1 MAQKNTLRYVILGLL
16 SKAPM
21 AGYDIKKAF
30 EGEIGD
36 FWYSNH
42 SQIYP
47 ELSRMEQDRLISG
60 HEEIVGSKLTKK
72 KYTITDSGRTVF
84 NQWLSESL
92 NALPPTRDEFAMKV
106 YFMDS
111 AQDPLLVTLFR
122 EEILRHEDGSA
133 TWEALTKF
141 FADHPEEHL
150 RVSYLRLRFG
160 EVLHQYP
167 ASDGTT
173 IGFRGFP
180 DQFHVWEAII
190 STLPLL
196 PA

>member
-92 NALPPTRDEFAMKV
+92 NALPPTRDEFAKKV

-122 EEILRHEDGSA
+122 EEILRHEEKLDYLQSRWQVLFAGKDRDDGHFGHA
-133 TWEALTKF
+133 LILERAIRREKDLLVWLHEAEK
-141 FADHPEEHL
+141 
-150 RVSYLRLRFG
+150 RLPG
-160 EVLHQYP
+160 KP
-167 ASDGTT
+167 
-173 IGFRGFP
+173 
-180 DQFHVWEAII
+180 
-190 STLPLL
+190 
-196 PA
+196 

>member
-16 SKAPM
+16 SKEPM

-47 ELSRMEQDRLISG
+47 ELGRMEQDGFIIG

-72 KYTITDSGRTVF
+72 KYTITPSGKALVDE
-84 NQWLSESL
+84 WLAESL
-92 NALPPTRDEFAMKV
+92 SSLPPTRDEFAMKV

-111 AQDPLLVTLFR
+111 AENPLLVALFQ
-122 EEILRHEDGSA
+122 EEILRHEEKLDYLQSRWKVLFSEAGSEQDHFGHA
-133 TWEALTKF
+133 LILERAIRREKDQLAWLREAYK
-141 FADHPEEHL
+141 
-150 RVSYLRLRFG
+150 RLPG
-160 EVLHQYP
+160 KK
-167 ASDGTT
+167 
-173 IGFRGFP
+173 
-180 DQFHVWEAII
+180 
-190 STLPLL
+190 
-196 PA
+196 

>member
-47 ELSRMEQDRLISG
+47 ELSRMEQDHLIIG
-60 HEEIVGSKLTKK
+60 HEELVGSKLTKK
-72 KYTITDSGRTVF
+72 KYTITDAGQGVF
-84 NQWLSESL
+84 HQWLSESL
-92 NALPPTRDEFAMKV
+92 KALPPTRDEFAMKV

-111 AQDPLLVTLFR
+111 AEDPRLMTLFR
-122 EEILRHEDGSA
+122 EEILRHEEKLDYLQSR
-133 TWEALTKF
+133 WQAL
-141 FADHPEEHL
+141 FADKGTKAAH
-150 RVSYLRLRFG
+150 FG
-160 EVLHQYP
+160 HALILERAIRREKDLLAWLY
-167 ASDGTT
+167 
-173 IGFRGFP
+173 
-180 DQFHVWEAII
+180 EADEK
-190 STLPLL
+190 LPGKS
-196 PA
+196 

>member
-16 SKAPM
+16 SKEPM

-47 ELSRMEQDRLISG
+47 ELSRMEQDRLIVG

-72 KYTITDSGRTVF
+72 KYTITDAGQAVF
-84 NQWLSESL
+84 DQWLAESL

-111 AQDPLLVTLFR
+111 SEDPLLAMLFR
-122 EEILRHEDGSA
+122 EEILRHEEKLDYLQSRWQELFSEKGTEQHHFGHA
-133 TWEALTKF
+133 LILERAIRREKDLLAWLYEADK
-141 FADHPEEHL
+141 
-150 RVSYLRLRFG
+150 RL
-160 EVLHQYP
+160 P
-167 ASDGTT
+167 SK
-173 IGFRGFP
+173 
-180 DQFHVWEAII
+180 
-190 STLPLL
+190 S
-196 PA
+196 